1 MSQREYAEDTI
12 WWSIKNATEYAPHR
26 RTVLLFHTN
35 SSSLSGRPNPLK
47 WVDNTGQVW
56 DELRGVLE
64 SYNPRKIVINVDR
77 NIAFGGGL
85 HVGELE
91 VLQEELGEN
100 WMNSTM
106 NEPMLG
112 IEYVATR
119 VPGQLAYYRDLQE
132 IAWAL
137 MEEAFNEKVIQP
149 GVTTTEVSFRNL
161 VIICFQLR
169 FF

>member
-35 SSSLSGRPNPLK
+35 SSSLSGRPNPLE

-56 DELRGVLE
+56 DELRGILE

-100 WMNSTM
+100 WMNRTM
-106 NEPMLG
+106 NEPTLG

-149 GVTTTEVSFRNL
+149 GVTTTEVSFRIL
-161 VIICFQLR
+161 
-169 FF
+169 